1 MLETLLRLAVV
12 RDREG
17 EGETTHMSDE
27 DLRRMIRQLS
37 WRIDKL
43 EDELQAL
50 KKDKDEKQREKKE

>member
-1 MLETLLRLAVV
+1 
-12 RDREG
+12 
-17 EGETTHMSDE
+17 MSDE